1 MAKAMGD
8 WINPKLAEW
17 MMHNVACWPVATNFS
32 LGPNVSFR
40 GEAEVG
46 REASPLPRS
55 KMTHNGSVAELSGA
69 RVQSFRHDCPHISHL
84 NLLEREPRRLRHIG
98 VYCTVKLVERRSLN
112 TALFQ

>member
-1 MAKAMGD
+1 MTTATSLAGPSQPMSRRDLTSAFGAKRK
-8 WINPKLAEW
+8 W
-17 MMHNVACWPVATNFS
+17 T
-32 LGPNVSFR
+32 
-40 GEAEVG
+40 G
-46 REASPLPRS
+46 RQSSLPRS

-69 RVQSFRHDCPHISHL
+69 RVQSFRHDCRHISHL